1 MVNTC
6 DLKDNFHF
14 LSEKINDINLV
25 IEKLE
30 EKVKYLYNSYKKLFK
45 DNQKK
50 FMIIGLDNLY
60 FQSKLLSQE
69 INNFK
74 EYYKLIINRIYYD
87 YYRLSKLISEFII
100 LNIDNKKLKDYLKIL
115 DKYPKYDLL
124 KIKKTYRLDQI
135 EELFTDIINI
145 IILFEEIVLK
155 DKSNLNRYLNEE
167 KFGLNINNFVVSYES
182 NIKDIENKIEL
193 YKKTI
198 IFYKKIHLA
207 YLERLYSKLIIAY
220 SYVNKDIKTEQF
232 LSKSSKVVVE
242 NIDGDLQKKIIDD
255 LCVTDEC
262 LTSSQSY
269 DSDHDDM
276 EKISLCIKKKR
287 KSVKNEDIL
296 LVLQKN
302 ILTNI

>member
-100 LNIDNKKLKDYLKIL
+100 LNIDNKIL
-115 DKYPKYDLL
+115 
-124 KIKKTYRLDQI
+124 
-135 EELFTDIINI
+135 
-145 IILFEEIVLK
+145 
-155 DKSNLNRYLNEE
+155 
-167 KFGLNINNFVVSYES
+167 
-182 NIKDIENKIEL
+182 
-193 YKKTI
+193 
-198 IFYKKIHLA
+198 
-207 YLERLYSKLIIAY
+207 
-220 SYVNKDIKTEQF
+220 
-232 LSKSSKVVVE
+232 
-242 NIDGDLQKKIIDD
+242 
-255 LCVTDEC
+255 
-262 LTSSQSY
+262 
-269 DSDHDDM
+269 
-276 EKISLCIKKKR
+276 
-287 KSVKNEDIL
+287 
-296 LVLQKN
+296 
-302 ILTNI
+302 